1 MLLQCK
7 RKTVGQ
13 TSCKSSQ
20 LEDREEAEGRTG
32 HDIGK
37 QPQSRRRVGASEE
50 SGENLGHHEKHAV
63 LGKEIESTNRKMYT
77 PLSNSEKQAFSSS
90 YTCKLCKH
98 LHEGRGLERV
108 SRLSYSQDNYSFH
121 FLSVG

>member
-1 MLLQCK
+1 M
-7 RKTVGQ
+7 
-13 TSCKSSQ
+13 
-20 LEDREEAEGRTG
+20 
-32 HDIGK
+32 
-37 QPQSRRRVGASEE
+37 GASEE

-108 SRLSYSQDNYSFH
+108 SRLSYSHTLYVCVYSLIITKPF
-121 FLSVG
+121 FLLFLKVGIQFFIKSLVKTNRIKQTLNGRANF